1 METRLHRQCLE
12 VLHARTVKDFVRI
25 SAEFGRSM
33 GCQSM
38 AAMVVT
44 THAPGLTEVRSVT
57 STPPEY
63 LPLFEDEEAG
73 SRDPVF
79 LHCKHSSQPIVWSQ
93 DTYVQA
99 GQADLWDEQAAFG
112 LRSGIG
118 VALHLPRGRHFV
130 FGINSERDVCCER
143 KAKLGMTLDLHQ
155 FAAYAQAAAF
165 DLCTPYAP
173 SENSAIPAPGELEA
187 LRRSMDGLN
196 DREVA
201 DAMGISEME
210 VLLRLRRAMVTLGCA
225 TRYEAA
231 LRLIRMGIVKCY

>member
-12 VLHARTVKDFVRI
+12 VLHAKTVKDFVRI
-25 SAEFGRSM
+25 SGEFGQSM
-33 GCQSM
+33 GCHSM

-44 THAPGLTEVRSVT
+44 SHAPGLAEVRSVT

-63 LPLFEDEEAG
+63 LPIFEDEAAG
-73 SRDPVF
+73 NRDPVF
-79 LHCKHSSQPIVWSQ
+79 LHCKHSSQPIVWDQ
-93 DTYVQA
+93 DTYVA
-99 GQADLWDEQAAFG
+99 IGEGDLWDEQAAFG

-118 VALHLPRGRHFV
+118 VAFHLPRGRHFV
-130 FGINSERDVCCER
+130 FGVDSDRRVCCER

-165 DLCTPYAP
+165 DLCMPYAP
-173 SENSAIPAPGELEA
+173 SADSTIPAASELEA
-187 LRRSMDGLN
+187 LRRSMDGLS
-196 DREVA
+196 DREIG
-201 DAMGISEME
+201 DAMGISETE

-231 LRLIRMGIVKCY
+231 LRAIRMGVVACG